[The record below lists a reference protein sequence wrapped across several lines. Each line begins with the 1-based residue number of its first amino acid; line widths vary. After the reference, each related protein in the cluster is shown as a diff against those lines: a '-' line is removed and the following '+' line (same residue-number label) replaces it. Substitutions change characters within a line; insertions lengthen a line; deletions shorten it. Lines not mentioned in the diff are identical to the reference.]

1 MIREVYEETS
11 LYIPDF
17 KDSLIFNTRIQNI
30 VQNVP
35 SRKNEATITKKVRI
49 EDNVIS
55 DIF

>member
-1 MIREVYEETS
+1 MEFLFIS
-11 LYIPDF
+11 D
-17 KDSLIFNTRIQNI
+17 RIQNI